1 MADSREEW
9 SRYRCCIL
17 RISIVIVLQLLLEV
31 LVAID
36 NLAVDVDE
44 IIDTCAVDKVAEN
57 ARQRSLAEVTDQV
70 AIDAVAVEDAERRE
84 PLHPG
89 QVPLHHVR
97 VLVHLTRLR
106 HEARARLE
114 PQLLYHIIFIGI
126 DRLIV
131 VTIWL
136 GGSCRCLIVLGNLG
150 ELVHLVFHLRLLF
163 VVRWQHCSRLD
174 H

>member
-9 SRYRCCIL
+9 SRYRCCML

-44 IIDTCAVDKVAEN
+44 IIDTCAVDQVAEN
-57 ARQRSLAEVTDQV
+57 ARQRILAEVADQV

-97 VLVHLTRLR
+97 VLVHLARLR
-106 HEARARLE
+106 HEARARLQ

-126 DRLIV
+126 DRLI

-150 ELVHLVFHLRLLF
+150 ELFHLAFHLRLLL